1 MLWVG
6 RELIIVMLARKN
18 KTKKTTHTRIH
29 IWDQN
34 SSSVVF
40 ERIVRFLGTVRSIKN
55 VKQANVK
62 MLLSALAPCV
72 YRISGIRFF
81 YKQVEPHVP

>member
-1 MLWVG
+1 MSWEGAHYCHVG
-6 RELIIVMLARKN
+6 PKKQN
-18 KTKKTTHTRIH
+18 KKKPHTRKH
-29 IWDQN
+29 IRDQN

-40 ERIVRFLGTVRSIKN
+40 ERIVRFLGTVRSITN

>member
-18 KTKKTTHTRIH
+18 KQKKNPHTRIH

-40 ERIVRFLGTVRSIKN
+40 ERIVRFLGTVRSITN